1 MLVGGD
7 VKVIRLWDAP
17 REVCVMDIPAR
28 SGSCVTSLTA
38 EQVAG
43 HIFVAGFGDG
53 AIRVYDRRLPPRD
66 SMVKVWKNHEK
77 AWVVNVHMQR
87 GGERELVSGTVMGD
101 VKLWDIR
108 LNQPYKSFQA
118 HRGGMRSLSV
128 HEHAPVIATYVFVI
142 FFLLV
147 IVPTNKFSG
156 SVHQEVKIW
165 NTNTNMSTPLNTFRP
180 SSTGFMHHARTS
192 PVKALSFHPH
202 RMMLAA
208 SVDQYICGY
217 YCDRNGDI

>member
-1 MLVGGD
+1 IIRIYRDYESPEDISLVASWRALTHMLPSSRSSGLVAEWQQGRGTMLVGGD

-87 GGERELVSGTVMGD
+87 GGEREL
-101 VKLWDIR
+101 
-108 LNQPYKSFQA
+108 
-118 HRGGMRSLSV
+118 
-128 HEHAPVIATYVFVI
+128 
-142 FFLLV
+142 
-147 IVPTNKFSG
+147 
-156 SVHQEVKIW
+156 
-165 NTNTNMSTPLNTFRP
+165 
-180 SSTGFMHHARTS
+180 
-192 PVKALSFHPH
+192 
-202 RMMLAA
+202 
-208 SVDQYICGY
+208 
-217 YCDRNGDI
+217 